1 MSGEP
6 GCCTAGTVLVPRSAR
21 RRLPL
26 EDATD
31 EGVATPPEPPGSG
44 TSASASST
52 VTPFDVV
59 VATTAAEEV
68 EACVDAALPPPFVT
82 AFPDFLC
89 MEDSVMRASEL
100 EASVSAASSDEDV
113 LACLRGTD
121 SLLLWMLALSDREA
135 AEKVEAVSLAPA
147 DDVAALLAVEDDDDD
162 DRRERVCE
170 SV

>member
-1 MSGEP
+1 
-6 GCCTAGTVLVPRSAR
+6 
-21 RRLPL
+21 
-26 EDATD
+26 
-31 EGVATPPEPPGSG
+31 
-44 TSASASST
+44 
-52 VTPFDVV
+52 
-59 VATTAAEEV
+59 
-68 EACVDAALPPPFVT
+68 
-82 AFPDFLC
+82 
-89 MEDSVMRASEL
+89 MRASEL